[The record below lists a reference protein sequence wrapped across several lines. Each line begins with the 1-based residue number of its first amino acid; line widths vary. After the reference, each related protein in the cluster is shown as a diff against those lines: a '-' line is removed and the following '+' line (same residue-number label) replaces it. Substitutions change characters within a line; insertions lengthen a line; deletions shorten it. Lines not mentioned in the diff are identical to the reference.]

1 MERIRTVLIVRV
13 IIDFEG
19 SDAAPWSGQIRFG
32 EASASPTR
40 FDGRLQLL
48 RFLETAVEHAD
59 DTTTSDG
66 SNR

>member
-1 MERIRTVLIVRV
+1 MLRTVLAVRV

-19 SDAAPWSGQIRFG
+19 SGPAPWSGQIRFG
-32 EASASPTR
+32 DASASPNR

-48 RFLETAVEHAD
+48 RYLESAVEHAD

-66 SNR
+66 STR